1 MLARRD
7 REASRPSQYSGTGAL
22 RLRWRWRGL
31 GAVAAL
37 CCGLAAAGC
46 SFQLNSLLSKDEADG
61 DVTGSIGR
69 PAQRADR
76 AAAAAR
82 QPSESD
88 LAYASAA
95 ASDALAHSGKDS
107 SVPWQNPDTGA
118 GGNIT
123 PLATGYTAGGLPCRD
138 FLASY
143 EHDGSQD
150 WLQGAACRS
159 GEGNWE
165 VKSLKPLKPS

>member
-7 REASRPSQYSGTGAL
+7 REASRPSQYSGTGAP
-22 RLRWRWRGL
+22 RLCWRWRGL

-69 PAQRADR
+69 PQQRADR

-107 SVPWQNPDTGA
+107 SHSFRQAFVWKAQGMSVETEASGSNVPK
-118 GGNIT
+118 GGEDVQT
-123 PLATGYTAGGLPCRD
+123 ET
-138 FLASY
+138 
-143 EHDGSQD
+143 E
-150 WLQGAACRS
+150 
-159 GEGNWE
+159 
-165 VKSLKPLKPS
+165 

>member
-1 MLARRD
+1 VVI
-7 REASRPSQYSGTGAL
+7 AL
-22 RLRWRWRGL
+22 G
-31 GAVAAL
+31 
-37 CCGLAAAGC
+37 CGLAAGGC
-46 SFQLNSLLSKDEADG
+46 SFQLQSLLSKDAAAG
-61 DVTGSIGR
+61 DETGSIAR
-69 PAQRADR
+69 PGAGVGH
-76 AAAAAR
+76 AAAAS
-82 QPSESD
+82 QPSETD
-88 LAYASAA
+88 LAYARAA

-107 SVPWQNPDTGA
+107 SIPWQNPSTGA

-123 PLATGYTAGGLPCRD
+123 PLDTAYTAGGLSCRD

-159 GEGNWE
+159 SAGNWE